1 MTVSDGEG
9 GWERVR
15 EGEGVGEGGCGRE
28 VEGGGGRVR
37 KGEGGSKWGWRV
49 SEGGRRREGEGVG
62 G

>member
-1 MTVSDGEG
+1 MWEG
-9 GWERVR
+9 GGRR
-15 EGEGVGEGGCGRE
+15 GRE

-37 KGEGGSKWGWRV
+37 KVEGGSKWGWRV